1 MGSNVSTIQ
10 ELKRRGYSVVET
22 PDKGLLIERD
32 TWWGKFVYDSGIGK
46 EISHIKWGRT
56 IILLLIYGIG
66 IIGGLYWL
74 YRKGQ
79 MKEEVLSVLG

>member
-1 MGSNVSTIQ
+1 M
-10 ELKRRGYSVVET
+10 VET

-32 TWWGKFVYDSGIGK
+32 TWWGKFGYDSGIGK
-46 EISHIKWGRT
+46 ELSHLKWGRT
-56 IILLLIYGIG
+56 IILCIIYGFG
-66 IIGGLYWL
+66 ILGGLYWL